1 MVLIM
6 LMMQPDQYSDH
17 LTGGRRMG
25 GDRRAYSYAC
35 CLPERRSG
43 IERRCGK
50 DRRRNSRMADDD
62 AGRRDRHSRGESI
75 LNADR

>member
-6 LMMQPDQYSDH
+6 LMMQPDLYSDH

-50 DRRRNSRMADDD
+50 DRRRNSRMAVMMMPVEET
-62 AGRRDRHSRGESI
+62 ATAVESRS
-75 LNADR
+75 